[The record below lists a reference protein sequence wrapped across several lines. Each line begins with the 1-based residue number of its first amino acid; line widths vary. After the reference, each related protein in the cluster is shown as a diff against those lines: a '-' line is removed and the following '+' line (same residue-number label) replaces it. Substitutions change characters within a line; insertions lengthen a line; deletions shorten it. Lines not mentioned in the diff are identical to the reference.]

1 MMEVLA
7 EVNSLESLKA
17 VCCNGTATNSG
28 WKQGLVPHL
37 ERELQRK
44 LVSEASGLME
54 EEEERRHGRILS
66 VLEARRCRKPFDTKK
81 KIKPSKFEINI

>member
-17 VCCNGTATNSG
+17 VCCDGTATNTG

-44 LVSEASGLME
+44 LGVGGLRSGGGGGEKAWLHLICPGGQE
-54 EEEERRHGRILS
+54 VQETL
-66 VLEARRCRKPFDTKK
+66 
-81 KIKPSKFEINI
+81 